1 MNEYY
6 LVFFTAFVL
15 SFLFTPFARKI
26 AFKLNVLDFPKD
38 DRKVHKKPI
47 PYLGGLAIYASAV
60 ISMIIFAD
68 LDKTTISIIIG
79 GTLIFLVG
87 LIDDIR
93 DVSPKFKLVVQILA
107 ALIAVY
113 GGAKINYITNP
124 IPGYEVIYLEYLTIP
139 FTVLW
144 IVGITN
150 TINLID
156 GIDGLASGVAGI
168 SASALMFIAAI
179 SGFDFIMIEC
189 AVVAGASL
197 GFLPYNFN
205 PAKIFMGD
213 TGALFLG
220 YMLAVISILGVMKIV
235 TSATIIIMI
244 LVLGIPVFD
253 TLFAIIRRIINKKPS
268 MEADR
273 GHVHHRLLAKGFSQR
288 QAVLILYIV
297 SIMFGAAAVYLTD
310 SEPLEGTF
318 VIGAVSIIIVVAGRK
333 IGFISRK
340 NADEDL
346 DENQDEGNDID

>member
-15 SFLFTPFARKI
+15 SFFFTPVARQL
-26 AFKLNVLDFPKD
+26 AFKLGILDIPKD
-38 DRKVHKKPI
+38 DRKVHKEPI
-47 PYLGGLAIYASAV
+47 PYLGGAAIYASA
-60 ISMIIFAD
+60 IFTMLIFSD
-68 LDKTTISIIIG
+68 LDKTAVSIMVG
-79 GTLIFLVG
+79 GTVVFLVG
-87 LIDDIR
+87 LVDDIK
-93 DVSPKFKLVVQILA
+93 DISPKVKLAGQILA

-113 GGAKINYITNP
+113 GGARINYITNP
-124 IPGYEVIYLEYLTIP
+124 LPGYDVIYLEYFTIP
-139 FTVLW
+139 VSVLW

-156 GIDGLASGVAGI
+156 GLDGLASGVATI
-168 SASALMFIAAI
+168 SASTMMFIAAI
-179 SGFDFIMIEC
+179 SGFDFILVEC

-244 LVLGIPVFD
+244 LVLGIPLFD
-253 TLFAIIRRIINKKPS
+253 TFFAIVRRIRNKKPI

-273 GHVHHRLLAKGFSQR
+273 GHVHHRLLAKGFTQR
-288 QAVLILYIV
+288 QTVLILYIV
-297 SIMFGAAAVYLTD
+297 SILFGAAAIFFSD
-310 SEPLEGTF
+310 SEPLEGSL
-318 VIGAVSIIIVVAGRK
+318 VIGAVSIIIVYTGK
-333 IGFISRK
+333 KLGFISK
-340 NADEDL
+340 VNEEEDK
-346 DENQDEGNDID
+346 DQEE

>member
-15 SFLFTPFARKI
+15 SFFFTPVARKL
-26 AFKLNVLDFPKD
+26 AFKLDVLDIPKD
-38 DRKVHKKPI
+38 DRKVHKEPI
-47 PYLGGLAIYASAV
+47 PYLGGAAIYASA
-60 ISMIIFAD
+60 ILTMLIFSD
-68 LDKTTISIIIG
+68 LDKTAISIMLG
-79 GTLIFLVG
+79 GTVVFFVG
-87 LIDDIR
+87 LIDDIK
-93 DVSPKFKLVVQILA
+93 DISPRVKLAGQIIA

-113 GGAKINYITNP
+113 GGARINYITNP
-124 IPGYEVIYLEYLTIP
+124 LPGYDVIYLEYLTIP
-139 FTVLW
+139 ISVLW

-156 GIDGLASGVAGI
+156 GIDGLASGVATI
-168 SASALMFIAAI
+168 SASTMMFIAAI
-179 SGFDFIMIEC
+179 SGFDFILVEC

-244 LVLGIPVFD
+244 LVLGIPLFD
-253 TLFAIIRRIINKKPS
+253 TSFAIIRRIRNKKPI

-273 GHVHHRLLAKGFSQR
+273 GHVHHRLLAKGFTQR
-288 QAVLILYIV
+288 QTVLILYIV
-297 SIMFGAAAVYLTD
+297 SIIFGAAAIFLAD
-310 SEPLEGTF
+310 SEPLEGSL
-318 VIGAVSIIIVVAGRK
+318 VIGAVSVIIVYAGK
-333 IGFISRK
+333 KLDFISK
-340 NADEDL
+340 VNKEDKE
-346 DENQDEGNDID
+346 DKDKE

>member
-15 SFLFTPFARKI
+15 SFFFTPVARKL
-26 AFKLNVLDFPKD
+26 AFKLDVLDIPKD
-38 DRKVHKKPI
+38 DRKVHKEPI
-47 PYLGGLAIYASAV
+47 PYLGGAAIYASA
-60 ISMIIFAD
+60 ILTMLIFSD
-68 LDKTTISIIIG
+68 LDRTAVSIMLG
-79 GTLIFLVG
+79 GTVVFFVG
-87 LIDDIR
+87 LIDDIK
-93 DVSPKFKLVVQILA
+93 DISPRVKLAGQIIA

-113 GGAKINYITNP
+113 GGARINYITNP
-124 IPGYEVIYLEYLTIP
+124 LPGYDVIYLEYLTIP
-139 FTVLW
+139 ISVLW

-156 GIDGLASGVAGI
+156 GIDGLASGVATI
-168 SASALMFIAAI
+168 SASTMMFIAAI
-179 SGFDFIMIEC
+179 SGFDFILVEC

-244 LVLGIPVFD
+244 LVLGIPLFD
-253 TLFAIIRRIINKKPS
+253 TSFAIIRRIRNKKPI

-273 GHVHHRLLAKGFSQR
+273 GHVHHRLLAKGFTQR
-288 QAVLILYIV
+288 QTVLILYIV
-297 SIMFGAAAVYLTD
+297 SIIFGAAAIFLAD
-310 SEPLEGTF
+310 SEPLEGSL
-318 VIGAVSIIIVVAGRK
+318 VIGAVSIIIVYAGK
-333 IGFISRK
+333 KLDFISKVNR
-340 NADEDL
+340 EDKE
-346 DENQDEGNDID
+346 DKEDKDKE

>member
-15 SFLFTPFARKI
+15 SFLFTPIARKL
-26 AFKLNVLDFPKD
+26 AFKLNILDVPKD

-47 PYLGGLAIYASAV
+47 PYLGGLAIYASA
-60 ISMIIFAD
+60 IITMFVFSD
-68 LDKTTISIIIG
+68 LDKTTLSIIVG
-79 GTLIFLVG
+79 GSIIFLVG

-93 DVSPKFKLVVQILA
+93 DISPKIKLAGQILA

-124 IPGYEVIYLEYLTIP
+124 IPGYDVIYLEYLTIP
-139 FTVLW
+139 ITLLW

-168 SASALMFIAAI
+168 SAAALMFIAAI
-179 SGFDFIMIEC
+179 SGFNFIMIEC

-220 YMLAVISILGVMKIV
+220 YMLGVISIVGFLKTV
-235 TSATIIIMI
+235 TLAAIIIMV
-244 LVLGIPVFD
+244 LVLGIPLFD
-253 TLFAIIRRIINKKPS
+253 TFFAIIRRIKNRRSI

-273 GHVHHRLLAKGFSQR
+273 GHVHHRLLAKGFTQR
-288 QAVLILYIV
+288 QTVIILYIV
-297 SIMFGAAAVYLTD
+297 SIIFGAAAIIFAD
-310 SEPLEGTF
+310 SDPLEGIL
-318 VIGAVSIIIVVAGRK
+318 VIGAVSVIIVYAGMK
-333 IGFISRK
+333 FGIISK
-340 NADEDL
+340 VKEKDKDKDE
-346 DENQDEGNDID
+346 E

>member
-15 SFLFTPFARKI
+15 SFFFTPVARKL
-26 AFKLNVLDFPKD
+26 AFKLDVLDIPKD
-38 DRKVHKKPI
+38 DRKVHKEPI
-47 PYLGGLAIYASAV
+47 PYLGGAAIYASA
-60 ISMIIFAD
+60 ILTMLIFSD
-68 LDKTTISIIIG
+68 LDRTAISIMLG
-79 GTLIFLVG
+79 GTVIFFVG
-87 LIDDIR
+87 LIDDIK
-93 DVSPKFKLVVQILA
+93 DISPKIKLAGQIIA

-124 IPGYEVIYLEYLTIP
+124 LPGYDVIYLEYLTIP
-139 FTVLW
+139 ISVIW

-156 GIDGLASGVAGI
+156 GIDGLASGVATI
-168 SASALMFIAAI
+168 SASTMMFIAAI
-179 SGFDFIMIEC
+179 SGFDFILVEC

-244 LVLGIPVFD
+244 LVLGIPLFD
-253 TLFAIIRRIINKKPS
+253 TSFAIIRRIRNKKPI

-288 QAVLILYIV
+288 QTVLILYIV
-297 SIMFGAAAVYLTD
+297 SIMFGAAAILFAD
-310 SEPLEGTF
+310 SEPLEGSL
-318 VIGAVSIIIVVAGRK
+318 VIGAVSIIIVYAGK
-333 IGFISRK
+333 KLDFISK
-340 NADEDL
+340 VNKDDK
-346 DENQDEGNDID
+346 DENNKE

>member
-15 SFLFTPFARKI
+15 SFFFTPVARNL
-26 AFKLNVLDFPKD
+26 AFKLGVLDVPKD
-38 DRKVHKKPI
+38 DRKVHKEPI
-47 PYLGGLAIYASAV
+47 PYLGGAAIYASA
-60 ISMIIFAD
+60 ILTMLIFSD
-68 LDKTTISIIIG
+68 LDKTVLSIILG
-79 GTLIFLVG
+79 GTVVFFVG
-87 LIDDIR
+87 LIDDIK
-93 DVSPKFKLVVQILA
+93 DISPKLKLAGQIIA

-124 IPGYEVIYLEYLTIP
+124 LPGYDVIYLEYLTIP
-139 FTVLW
+139 ISVLW

-156 GIDGLASGVAGI
+156 GIDGLASGVATI
-168 SASALMFIAAI
+168 SASTMMFIAAI
-179 SGFDFIMIEC
+179 SGFDFILIEC

-253 TLFAIIRRIINKKPS
+253 TLFAIIRRIINKKPI

-288 QAVLILYIV
+288 QTVLILYIV
-297 SIMFGAAAVYLTD
+297 SIIFGAAAIFLAD
-310 SEPLEGTF
+310 SEPLEGSL
-318 VIGAVSIIIVVAGRK
+318 VIGGVSIIIVYAGK
-333 IGFISRK
+333 KLDFISEVNKEDREDK
-340 NADEDL
+340 NKE
-346 DENQDEGNDID
+346 

>member
-15 SFLFTPFARKI
+15 SFLFTPIARKL
-26 AFKLNVLDFPKD
+26 AFKLNVLDVPKD

-47 PYLGGLAIYASAV
+47 PYLGGLAIYASA
-60 ISMIIFAD
+60 IITMFVFSD
-68 LDKTTISIIIG
+68 LDKTTLSIIVG
-79 GTLIFLVG
+79 GSIIFLVG

-93 DVSPKFKLVVQILA
+93 DISPKIKLAGQIMA

-124 IPGYEVIYLEYLTIP
+124 IPGYDVIYLEYLTIP
-139 FTVLW
+139 ITLLW

-168 SASALMFIAAI
+168 SAAALMFIGAI
-179 SGFDFIMIEC
+179 SGFDFIMIET

-235 TSATIIIMI
+235 TSATIIIMM

-253 TLFAIIRRIINKKPS
+253 TLFAIIRRIRNKKPI
-268 MEADR
+268 MEADK
-273 GHVHHRLLAKGFSQR
+273 GHVHHRLLDKGFTQR
-288 QAVLILYIV
+288 QTVLILYIV
-297 SIMFGAAAVYLTD
+297 SIAFGAAAIYLTD

-318 VIGAVSIIIVVAGRK
+318 VIAAVSIVIVVAGRK
-333 IGFISRK
+333 IGFISKK
-340 NADEDL
+340 NSEEESSGDED
-346 DENQDEGNDID
+346 NDSN